1 VTWRLVGDQHEIRI
15 KSEAP
20 TDLEYLASLLGAK
33 GSSEGVGLSGSNP
46 EQVNLNEKIMA
57 ENTKIEWCDHTFNPW
72 HGCEKISPGC
82 ANCYAA
88 AMSKRNPVVLG
99 EWGPDGTRIVAS
111 EPKWKLPLKWDRE
124 AKHAGVR
131 AKVFCASIADVFED
145 WQGPMKNRRG
155 NEMEA
160 EHLGS
165 AGEPPAMITM
175 ADVRHRL
182 FRLIDCTPNLDWL
195 VLTKRP
201 ENIRNLMPQHYEV
214 GTHRIIGPRENLW
227 LGVSVENQEQA
238 DKRIPELL
246 KIPARVRFLSCEPLL
261 EPLELTVV
269 GCPRCGHSKN
279 PWVPNYVVCQ
289 YCGHEVEYPKELQR
303 IDWVIVG
310 GESGPKARACRTSWI
325 RHVVVQCQESN
336 VPCFVKQMGA
346 NVTDRNDNI
355 SGDEPTDWPEDTEC
369 KFGEKYQGAD
379 VRILL
384 KNAKGGNPGEWPEDL
399 RVRQFPAMRDS
410 RKMPLFEG

>member
-1 VTWRLVGDQHEIRI
+1 
-15 KSEAP
+15 
-20 TDLEYLASLLGAK
+20 
-33 GSSEGVGLSGSNP
+33 
-46 EQVNLNEKIMA
+46 MA

-145 WQGPMKNRRG
+145 WQGPMIDCRGHDTRR
-155 NEMEA
+155 
-160 EHLGS
+160 
-165 AGEPPAMITM
+165 TM
-175 ADVRHRL
+175 HDDRRRL
-182 FRLIDCTPNLDWL
+182 FELIDSTPNLDWL
-195 VLTKRP
+195 ILTKRP
-201 ENIRNLMPQHYEV
+201 ENIRKLMPLHYEV
-214 GTHRIIGPRENLW
+214 GTHRLLCDVRENLW

-246 KIPARVRFLSCEPLL
+246 KVPAHVRFLSCEPLL
-261 EPLELTVV
+261 GSLDLTVV
-269 GCPRCGHSKN
+269 GCPYCGQSKN
-279 PWVPNYVVCQ
+279 AWAPNYVVCQ
-289 YCGHEVEYPKELQR
+289 NCGREVEYPRELQR

-310 GESGPKARACRTSWI
+310 GESGPKARPCRTSLV
-325 RHVVVQCQESN
+325 RNVVVQCQESN
-336 VPCFVKQMGA
+336 VACFVKQMGA
-346 NVTDRNDNI
+346 NVIDRNDMI
-355 SGDEPTDWPEDTEC
+355 SGDEPTDWPETTEC